1 MKIPRVYL
9 KNPLAPGWGER
20 VRVRGLRT
28 ALISPIKT
36 AEPVTPHPCPL
47 PVDTGRGNV
56 FEIDSR
62 PYIKSIAL
70 LGLIG
75 SFATAGW
82 AQPYPAKTI
91 RWVVPS
97 SAGGGADTVTR
108 LVANALPQVIG
119 QRVVVDNRAGA
130 SGNIGSDIVAKAP
143 PDGYTWLMINNAQAA
158 NVSLY
163 SKLPY
168 DLIRDFAP
176 VTQVDSSP
184 HVVLV
189 HPSLPVK
196 SIGELV
202 KLAKAKP
209 GALDYASAG
218 TGTVT
223 FLAAELFKGQAGVNM
238 THVPYKGGG
247 ESLLSIVAGE
257 TQVYFSPLVVAL
269 PHMRQG
275 RVRALAVTAKKRV
288 SMVPELPTVAE
299 SGYPDYEFNLWNG
312 LLVPVNTPKETITAI
327 RAAVITVLNTPDV
340 KTRLVDMS
348 STIIGNQPEEFGAF
362 IKAEV
367 DKLAKL
373 VTKLNLT
380 AESIR

>member
-1 MKIPRVYL
+1 ML
-9 KNPLAPGWGER
+9 TLGSC
-20 VRVRGLRT
+20 VRSF
-28 ALISPIKT
+28 AL
-36 AEPVTPHPCPL
+36 
-47 PVDTGRGNV
+47 G
-56 FEIDSR
+56 
-62 PYIKSIAL
+62 
-70 LGLIG
+70 GLIC
-75 SFATAGW
+75 SFATACWG
-82 AQPYPAKTI
+82 QPFPAKTV

-97 SAGGGADTVTR
+97 SPGGGADTVTR
-108 LVANALPQVIG
+108 LVANALPQVFG

-130 SGNIGSDIVAKAP
+130 SGNIGADIVAKSA
-143 PDGYTWLMINNAQAA
+143 PDGYTWIMVNNAQAA

-184 HVVLV
+184 HVVVV

-196 SIGELV
+196 SISEFV

-223 FLAAELFKGQAGVNM
+223 FLAAELFKAAAGVNLM
-238 THVPYKGGG
+238 HVPYKGGG

-257 TQVYFSPLVVAL
+257 TAVYFSPLVVAL
-269 PHMRQG
+269 PYIRQG
-275 RVRALAVTAKKRV
+275 RLRALGVTSKKRI
-288 SMVPELPTVAE
+288 SLVPEIPTVAE
-299 SGYPDYEFNLWNG
+299 SGYPNYEFNLWNG
-312 LLVPVNTPKETITAI
+312 LLVPAKTPKETITAI
-327 RAAVITVLNTPDV
+327 RSAVIAVLNTPEV
-340 KTRLVDMS
+340 NERLVEMS
-348 STIIGNQPEEFGAF
+348 STIVGSQPEEFGAF
-362 IKAEV
+362 IKSEV
-367 DKLAKL
+367 ANLATV

>member
-1 MKIPRVYL
+1 MMNL
-9 KNPLAPGWGER
+9 
-20 VRVRGLRT
+20 
-28 ALISPIKT
+28 
-36 AEPVTPHPCPL
+36 
-47 PVDTGRGNV
+47 
-56 FEIDSR
+56 R
-62 PYIKSIAL
+62 PYVTSIAL
-70 LGLIG
+70 IGLIA
-75 SFATAGW
+75 SLAAAAW
-82 AQPYPAKTI
+82 AQPYPAKTV

-108 LVANALPQVIG
+108 LIASALPQVIG

-130 SGNIGSDIVAKAP
+130 SGNIGADIVAKSP

-163 SKLPY
+163 STLPY

-184 HVVLV
+184 HVVVV

-196 SIGELV
+196 SLSEFV
-202 KLAKAKP
+202 KLAKARP

-247 ESLLSIVAGE
+247 ESLLSIVSGE
-257 TQVYFSPLVVAL
+257 TAVYFSPLVVAL

-275 RVRALAVTAKKRV
+275 RLRALAVTAKTRV

-299 SGYPDYEFNLWNG
+299 SGYPNYEFNLWNG
-312 LLVPVNTPKETITAI
+312 LLVPINTPRETITAI
-327 RAAVITVLNTPDV
+327 RTAVITVLNMPEAN
-340 KTRLVDMS
+340 KRLVDMS
-348 STIIGNQPEEFGAF
+348 STIVGNQPEEFGAF
-362 IKAEV
+362 IKSEV

>member
-1 MKIPRVYL
+1 MKIPR
-9 KNPLAPGWGER
+9 
-20 VRVRGLRT
+20 
-28 ALISPIKT
+28 
-36 AEPVTPHPCPL
+36 
-47 PVDTGRGNV
+47 
-56 FEIDSR
+56 
-62 PYIKSIAL
+62 PYVKSIAL
-70 LGLIG
+70 ILLIG
-75 SFATAGW
+75 SFGGAGW

-108 LVANALPQVIG
+108 LVAGALPQVMG

-196 SIGELV
+196 SISELV

-238 THVPYKGGG
+238 NHVPYKGGG

-257 TQVYFSPLVVAL
+257 TPLYFSPRVVPL
-269 PHMRQG
+269 PHTSHRPVPLLSETDQKKASM
-275 RVRALAVTAKKRV
+275 VHAIPALAKNR
-288 SMVPELPTVAE
+288 
-299 SGYPDYEFNLWNG
+299 
-312 LLVPVNTPKETITAI
+312 
-327 RAAVITVLNTPDV
+327 
-340 KTRLVDMS
+340 
-348 STIIGNQPEEFGAF
+348 
-362 IKAEV
+362 
-367 DKLAKL
+367 
-373 VTKLNLT
+373 
-380 AESIR
+380 

>member
-1 MKIPRVYL
+1 MKIS
-9 KNPLAPGWGER
+9 
-20 VRVRGLRT
+20 GLDAKSL
-28 ALISPIKT
+28 ALI
-36 AEPVTPHPCPL
+36 
-47 PVDTGRGNV
+47 
-56 FEIDSR
+56 
-62 PYIKSIAL
+62 
-70 LGLIG
+70 GLVC
-75 SFATAGW
+75 SFAATAW
-82 AQPYPAKTI
+82 AQPYPSKPI

-97 SAGGGADTVTR
+97 SPGGGADTVTR
-108 LVANALPQVIG
+108 IVANGLPPVLG

-130 SGNIGSDIVAKAP
+130 SGNIGADIVAKAP

-168 DLIRDFAP
+168 DLLRDFAP

-184 HVVLV
+184 HVVVV

-202 KLAKAKP
+202 KLAKARP

-223 FLAAELFKGQAGVNM
+223 FLAAELFKAQAGVNM

-247 ESLLSIVAGE
+247 ESLLSAVAGE
-257 TQVYFSPLVVAL
+257 TAVYFSPLAVAL
-269 PHMRQG
+269 AHMRQG
-275 RVRALAVTAKKRV
+275 RLRALAVTSTKRL

-299 SGYPDYEFNLWNG
+299 SGYPSYEFNLWNG
-312 LLVPVNTPKETITAI
+312 LLVPSKTPKETITAI
-327 RAAVITVLNTPDV
+327 RNAVITVLNTPDAN
-340 KTRLVDMS
+340 KRLVDMS
-348 STIIGNQPEEFGAF
+348 STVIGNQPEEFGAF
-362 IKAEV
+362 VKNEV
-367 DKLAKL
+367 DTLAKV

>member
-1 MKIPRVYL
+1 MMTLRSCARWFAMGGLVCS
-9 KNPLAPGWGER
+9 LA
-20 VRVRGLRT
+20 
-28 ALISPIKT
+28 A
-36 AEPVTPHPCPL
+36 AC
-47 PVDTGRGNV
+47 
-56 FEIDSR
+56 
-62 PYIKSIAL
+62 
-70 LGLIG
+70 
-75 SFATAGW
+75 W
-82 AQPYPAKTI
+82 AQPFPAKTV

-97 SAGGGADTVTR
+97 SPGGGADTVTR
-108 LVANALPQVIG
+108 LVANALPQIFG

-130 SGNIGSDIVAKAP
+130 SGNIGTDIAAKSA
-143 PDGYTWLMINNAQAA
+143 PDGYTWIMINNAQAA

-168 DLIRDFAP
+168 DLIRDFAA

-184 HVVLV
+184 HVVVV

-223 FLAAELFKGQAGVNM
+223 FLAAELFKGQADVNM

-247 ESLLSIVAGE
+247 ESLLSIVSGE
-257 TQVYFSPLVVAL
+257 TPVYFSPLVVAL

-275 RVRALAVTAKKRV
+275 RLRALGVTSTKRI
-288 SMVPELPTVAE
+288 SLVPEIPTIAE
-299 SGYPDYEFNLWNG
+299 SGYPGYEFNLWNG
-312 LLVPVNTPKETITAI
+312 LLVPAKTPKETIAAI
-327 RAAVITVLNTPDV
+327 HSAVIAVLNTPEV
-340 KTRLVDMS
+340 SKRLVEMS
-348 STIIGNQPEEFGAF
+348 STIIGSQPEEFGAF
-362 IKAEV
+362 VKAEV
-367 DKLAKL
+367 AKLAKV

-380 AESIR
+380 AE